1 MKSLK
6 LSKQLFLFT
15 LLVSLVSFSGV
26 ANTIPIERI
35 TIELVLAKTSEHR
48 SFYDFKDGLNNKKV
62 NQNLLFC
69 LHYFDSF
76 LKYKHNLESL
86 AYVNFKEKYIPIQNT
101 PLIFKYQYYSTSI
114 DRELVI

>member
-26 ANTIPIERI
+26 ANTIPIERT

-48 SFYDFKDGLNNKKV
+48 TFYAFKYRLNKK
-62 NQNLLFC
+62 NDKQNLLFC
-69 LHYFDSF
+69 RHYFDSL

-86 AYVNFKEKYIPIQNT
+86 AYVNFKEKYIPFQNT
-101 PLIFKYQYYSTSI
+101 VLILKYQYYSTSI
-114 DRELVI
+114 DRGLVI